1 MYTISDIKAIS
12 LKAILVILLAWG
24 LSACSFDPVT
34 KNISQTS
41 YEATPGDSLTIY
53 WSFNNADRVF
63 VEGLEQAF
71 EPIDSTKI
79 LPERSHILKV
89 RAYKGNLDSAV
100 ENKYIHLIGDNTV
113 LRVPELESQAEVVEA
128 NVEAIE
134 AQTPTVETELTSNES
149 DVSET
154 DDSFVPV
161 QRGPVPLYKEYT
173 EVRGM
178 ESEYFRGVTNSDN
191 AVPHTV
197 KISSIISEREGTKL
211 NTKIRFLV
219 LDKYGNFLD
228 NDVCDSKKHCE
239 LKYSCNDRQY
249 SYLTLANCKKEYSAK
264 RRVSNDISI
273 LLDNSV
279 ASSNF
284 QQVFAQLKNLPN
296 ELAQNDRAQIIRF
309 NHKSEVLCDFADP
322 YSLNSFFSSYNDN
335 QNSHSIN
342 GLSSVYK
349 SIYEALNKF
358 PERNAHKALIL
369 ITHFND
375 NSSLIYRVSDLIE
388 KSKERNIPIYV
399 IAVGEALLTSHLNY
413 IATRSG
419 GAFYHL
425 FTNETENIANI
436 INEIYFSMNNYFEVE
451 FTDNNFPFND
461 ATYPTSDCDDAES
474 LFSIDLNGN
483 KFDSQANI
491 FAFELPDYFQFQALA
506 LFDEQSA
513 YLNSNYYENLDM
525 LATTML
531 DNPSFQVEIL
541 GHSGNEGSDKDKES
555 LSLQRANEVINYLL
569 SKGIPSDRLIPKA
582 MGYRKPLYYRTN
594 TPWQESL
601 NRRVELRWLDPTK
614 MPYEIIAEVV
624 DNESQAKRIVSK
636 WQRNNMRAYYERV
649 VIDNELKY
657 QVKLWGY
664 KNVFQANQEI
674 KRLKPKNPNTDFRV
688 E

>member
-1 MYTISDIKAIS
+1 MYIYSDIKAIS
-12 LKAILVILLAWG
+12 IKAILVVFLVWG
-24 LSACSFDPVT
+24 LSACSFDPIT

-41 YEATPGDSLTIY
+41 YESTPGDSLMIY

-63 VEGLEQAF
+63 VDGLVQAF

-89 RAYKGNLDSAV
+89 WAYKGNLDSLV
-100 ENKYIHLIGDNTV
+100 DRKYIRLIGDNTA
-113 LRVPELESQAEVVEA
+113 LLSLEPEIKSEIIESQ
-128 NVEAIE
+128 
-134 AQTPTVETELTSNES
+134 
-149 DVSET
+149 SET
-154 DDSFVPV
+154 TDIETTSDKNEVGEPDDSFVPV
-161 QRGPVPLYKEYT
+161 QRGPVPLYKEYQ
-173 EVRGM
+173 EVRGA
-178 ESEYFRGVTNSDN
+178 ESEYFRGVTNSND

-197 KISSIISEREGTKL
+197 KISSIISERDGKKL

-228 NDVCDSKKHCE
+228 NDVCDTKQHCE
-239 LKYSCNDRQY
+239 LKYSCNDRKY
-249 SYLTLANCKKEYSAK
+249 SYLTLAKCKKEYSPK
-264 RRVSNDISI
+264 RRISNDISI

-279 ASSNF
+279 ASSNY
-284 QQVFAQLKNLPN
+284 QQVFDQLKNLPN
-296 ELAQNDRAQIIRF
+296 ELAQNDRAQIVRF

-322 YSLNSFFSSYNDN
+322 YSLKSFFSSSN
-335 QNSHSIN
+335 QTRNNHSIN

-349 SIYEALNKF
+349 SIYETLQQF
-358 PERNAHKALIL
+358 PERTSHKALIL

-375 NSSLIYRVSDLIE
+375 NSSLIYKVSDLIE
-388 KSKERNIPIYV
+388 KSKEKNIPIYI
-399 IAVGEALLTSHLNY
+399 IAVGNTLLTSHLNY
-413 IATRSG
+413 IATTSG

-425 FTNETENIANI
+425 FSDETKDISNI

-461 ATYPTSDCDDAES
+461 ATYPIDDCDDVES
-474 LFSIDLNGN
+474 LFSIDLSGN
-483 KFDSQANI
+483 TFVSQANI

-506 LFDEQSA
+506 LFDEQSI
-513 YLNSNYYENLDM
+513 YLVSQYNDNLDM

-531 DNPSFQVEIL
+531 DNPNYKVEII
-541 GHSGNEGSDKDKES
+541 GHTGNEGSDKEKEN
-555 LSLQRANEVINYLL
+555 LSKKRANAVIDYLI

-594 TPWQESL
+594 THWQESL
-601 NRRVELRWLDPTK
+601 NRRVELRWLDPSK
-614 MPYEIIAEVV
+614 LPYEIIAEVL

-636 WQRNNMRAYYERV
+636 WQRSNMRAYYERV

-664 KNVFQANQEI
+664 KTVIEANQEI
-674 KRLKPKNPNTDFRV
+674 KRLKPNNPNTDFRV